1 MKPKGTIFFHVI
13 GAMPMNPGF
22 LSSSGMA
29 GIAADEADTTGAGRR
44 GACRRSCSRP
54 PGNLLPNW
62 LGTYKRSAGHDGQR
76 GGGHSTPCQICQ
88 AQPRSANERAK
99 SREFPERKSPN
110 TGRGDRYR
118 QRTNAQSRTREMLV
132 QPLGVAVNIARVAG
146 HTAIAALRGT
156 AVRELI
162 LDTATGCCI
171 RVDLRP
177 MRRPCCC
184 CATLC
189 MATEL
194 SLTAVA

>member
-1 MKPKGTIFFHVI
+1 
-13 GAMPMNPGF
+13 
-22 LSSSGMA
+22 
-29 GIAADEADTTGAGRR
+29 
-44 GACRRSCSRP
+44 
-54 PGNLLPNW
+54 
-62 LGTYKRSAGHDGQR
+62 
-76 GGGHSTPCQICQ
+76 
-88 AQPRSANERAK
+88 
-99 SREFPERKSPN
+99 
-110 TGRGDRYR
+110 
-118 QRTNAQSRTREMLV
+118 MLV

-194 SLTAVA
+194 SLTQLSLDGIFALASSEVPRKLKVPNFGGRRLN